1 MGKYYMRSLDE
12 ANFNDTQVKY
22 SSATTRA
29 GYDKVIRCLG
39 FKFNFDIFNK
49 YLNLF
54 FLAGK

>member
-1 MGKYYMRSLDE
+1 MRSLDE

-54 FLAGK
+54 FFSW